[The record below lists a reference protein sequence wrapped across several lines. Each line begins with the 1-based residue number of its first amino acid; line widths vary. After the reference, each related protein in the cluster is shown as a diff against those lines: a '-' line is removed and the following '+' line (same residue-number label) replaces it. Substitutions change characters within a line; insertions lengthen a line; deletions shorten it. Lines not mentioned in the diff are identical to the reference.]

1 MGAMESGILV
11 IALVVVLVLIVLAVF
26 LRFFPIG
33 LWISAL
39 ASGVHIS
46 IGTLVGMRVRRIQ
59 PQRLVYP
66 LIKANKAGLDL
77 TIAKLETHFLA
88 GGNVD
93 RVINALIAAQRANIE
108 MPFEKASAIDL
119 AGRDVL
125 QAVQMSVTPKVIE
138 TPVVAAIAKDGIEL
152 RAKARVTVRT
162 NIERLVGG
170 AGEETI
176 IARVGEGIVTTVGSS
191 ETHKQVLE
199 NPDLISR
206 TVLNKGLDAGT
217 AYEILSID
225 IADVDVGRNVGA
237 QLQMDQA
244 EADRRIAQ
252 ARAEERRAMAVAQ
265 EQENKAEVQGMRAR
279 VIEAEA
285 EVPKAIAAAFREGKL
300 GVMDYYNM
308 QNVISDTHMRDAIA
322 GDSSKNS

>member
-93 RVINALIAAQRANIE
+93 RVINALIAACE
-108 MPFEKASAIDL
+108 
-119 AGRDVL
+119 
-125 QAVQMSVTPKVIE
+125 
-138 TPVVAAIAKDGIEL
+138 
-152 RAKARVTVRT
+152 
-162 NIERLVGG
+162 
-170 AGEETI
+170 
-176 IARVGEGIVTTVGSS
+176 
-191 ETHKQVLE
+191 
-199 NPDLISR
+199 
-206 TVLNKGLDAGT
+206 
-217 AYEILSID
+217 Y
-225 IADVDVGRNVGA
+225 
-237 QLQMDQA
+237 
-244 EADRRIAQ
+244 
-252 ARAEERRAMAVAQ
+252 
-265 EQENKAEVQGMRAR
+265 
-279 VIEAEA
+279 
-285 EVPKAIAAAFREGKL
+285 
-300 GVMDYYNM
+300 
-308 QNVISDTHMRDAIA
+308 
-322 GDSSKNS
+322 